1 MCFLFSFLSSK
12 FWDRSH
18 EEVISHKRSKQFSKN
33 HFEIEIYR
41 FLHSTPPYIQLLNCK
56 SFLSSFLHWQSLEEK
71 TLLHQTFL
79 FLIEELSFLKLTF
92 WLWIIEY
99 MFHFYLEDFC
109 GPEDLFRINQIELVR
124 VFSAG
129 EARHDKLLLDS
140 RHHYPRSHQVG
151 ITTAFHV
158 YKLIYMVIWYGFL
171 D

>member
-1 MCFLFSFLSSK
+1 
-12 FWDRSH
+12 
-18 EEVISHKRSKQFSKN
+18 
-33 HFEIEIYR
+33 
-41 FLHSTPPYIQLLNCK
+41 
-56 SFLSSFLHWQSLEEK
+56 
-71 TLLHQTFL
+71 
-79 FLIEELSFLKLTF
+79 
-92 WLWIIEY
+92 
-99 MFHFYLEDFC
+99 MFHFHREDFC
-109 GPEDLFRINQIELVR
+109 GPDNLFRINQIELVR